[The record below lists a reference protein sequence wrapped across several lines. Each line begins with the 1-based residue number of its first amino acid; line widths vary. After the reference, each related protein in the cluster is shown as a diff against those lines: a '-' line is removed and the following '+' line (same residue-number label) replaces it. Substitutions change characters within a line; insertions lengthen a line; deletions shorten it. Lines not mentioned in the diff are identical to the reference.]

1 MARKAKKQTGW
12 KPTNRQRVFIET
24 YLSNG
29 FNGTKAAIIAGYSEK
44 TARQHAAW
52 LLSNPN
58 VKPLLERRVRDLLS
72 DTESMTV
79 QWLKQVNNICEFD
92 IRKVADWEEDELVF
106 KPSSEIDDDT
116 ALAISEISCIRTGGK
131 NPSSSMKIKALDK
144 NRALEMKAKFLGI
157 IGEGF
162 AVAERSEEHLEESD
176 AQSPAQRRERIAEL
190 YRQLNGKAD

>member
-1 MARKAKKQTGW
+1 MARKTPGW
-12 KPTNRQRVFIET
+12 KPTLRQKMFIEK
-24 YLSNG
+24 YISNG
-29 FNGTKAAIIAGYSEK
+29 FNGTQAAISAGYSVRTANEQASRLLANVNIKTILEK
-44 TARQHAAW
+44 RI
-52 LLSNPN
+52 
-58 VKPLLERRVRDLLS
+58 RDLLS

-157 IGEGF
+157 IGDGF
-162 AVAERSEEHLEESD
+162 AVAERSEENPVDSE
-176 AQSPAQRRERIAEL
+176 AQSPAERRDRIAEL
-190 YRQLNGKAD
+190 YRQLNGKVE

>member
-1 MARKAKKQTGW
+1 MAKKASKQKAW
-12 KPTNRQRVFIET
+12 KPTYRQKVFIET

-29 FNGTKAAIIAGYSEK
+29 FNGTKAAIVAGYSEK

-58 VKPLLERRVRDLLS
+58 IKPVLERRVRELLS
-72 DTESMTV
+72 DTESMTIK
-79 QWLKQVNNICEFD
+79 WLKQVNNICEFD
-92 IRKVADWEEDELVF
+92 IRKVADWEDDELVF
-106 KPSSEIDDDT
+106 KSSDEIDDET
-116 ALAISEISCIRTGGK
+116 ALAISEISCVRTGGK
-131 NPSSSMKIKALDK
+131 NPTSNMKIKALDK

-157 IGEGF
+157 IGDGF
-162 AVAERSEEHLEESD
+162 AVAERSEEHLDESD